1 MILKCPVILVAKGAV
16 ALLPFGDLLASVVVL
31 RIASAV
37 ELLAVADAVPTEVVP
52 PVDYLMYPK

>member
-1 MILKCPVILVAKGAV
+1 MVLVAKGAV

-31 RIASAV
+31 RIASAA